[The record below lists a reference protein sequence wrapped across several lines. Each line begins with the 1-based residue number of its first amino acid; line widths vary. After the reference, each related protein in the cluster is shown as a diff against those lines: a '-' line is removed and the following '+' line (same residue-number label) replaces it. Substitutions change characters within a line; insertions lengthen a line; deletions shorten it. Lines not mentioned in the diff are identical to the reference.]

1 MRSTARRP
9 RALFAMTALLFLA
22 ACTSSAP
29 APPAESAPTAGGS
42 VARSAGVGA
51 AAAAP
56 VQPTPA
62 APARVALGR
71 AGSGPAPQFWAGY
84 VADRKSFFKDE
95 AIEFEFVAVQSAF
108 NLTQAVIAGELQV
121 INFTVL
127 SMAAAVSGGAPLK
140 LVASTQDV
148 PTIEVIAPPEIR
160 TWADLKGKTVIG
172 GNSPGD
178 YFDVAL
184 RMMMAA
190 NGLQDGDYVDRTM
203 PSAARLPTLQAGQAA
218 ASIASD
224 RDVAVA
230 QTQGY
235 RSLGALNDYVKD
247 IQYAGLLV
255 DDGWARTQTDVLV
268 RFLRA
273 LLRGSAWLFDPAN
286 KDEAKRIYAEVADLD
301 VAQVEDIYVDMI
313 DRRMLSRTLRP
324 NLTGIDNVLAI
335 AHQQGAL
342 DQIPPLDTWV
352 DLRYLEQASR

>member
-1 MRSTARRP
+1 MRPRARRP
-9 RALFAMTALLFLA
+9 RALVGLAALLFLA
-22 ACTSSAP
+22 ACTSP
-29 APPAESAPTAGGS
+29 APTAEPAAAGGGTS
-42 VARSAGVGA
+42 RSIAPET

-56 VQPTPA
+56 AQ
-62 APARVALGR
+62 PARVVPARVVLGR

-84 VADRKSFFKDE
+84 VADRKGFFTDE
-95 AIEFEFVAVQSAF
+95 GIEFEFVAVQSAF
-108 NLTQAVIAGELQV
+108 NLTQAVIAGEVQT

-140 LVASTQDV
+140 LVSSTQDV
-148 PTIEVIAPPEIR
+148 PTIEVIAVPEIR
-160 TWADLKGKTVIG
+160 TWTDLKGKTVIG

-190 NGLQDGDYVDRTM
+190 NGLTDGDYVGRTM
-203 PSAARLPTLQAGQAA
+203 PSAARLPTLQVGQASA
-218 ASIASD
+218 TVASD
-224 RDVAVA
+224 RDATIA
-230 QTQGY
+230 QAQGY

-255 DDGWARTQTDVLV
+255 DDGWARAHADVLV

-301 VAQVEDIYVDMI
+301 VAQVEAIYVDMI
-313 DRRMLSRTLRP
+313 DRGMLSRTLRP
-324 NLTGIDNVLAI
+324 NLKGIDNVLAI
-335 AHQQGAL
+335 AYQQGAL

-352 DLRYLEQASR
+352 DLSYLEQASR